1 MFEQRTTANALQLCA
16 KSLRNPDQKPATRFT
31 YDGTEH
37 LALKNGDAIKPG
49 AMIYLNNCAAC
60 HRPDGVGYER
70 VFPSLAG
77 NPVVQA
83 ENPQSLISI
92 VLDGSQTPRTA
103 HTPAQFTMP
112 GFAWRLTDKDVVDV
126 VNFIRTSWGNS
137 AAPVSSADVAG
148 TRESLQRR
156 QASTKARNSDPS
168 CKSNEALL

>member
-1 MFEQRTTANALQLCA
+1 
-16 KSLRNPDQKPATRFT
+16 
-31 YDGTEH
+31 
-37 LALKNGDAIKPG
+37 
-49 AMIYLNNCAAC
+49 MIYLNNCAAC

-70 VFPSLAG
+70 VLPSLAG

-156 QASTKARNSDPS
+156 QASAKAL
-168 CKSNEALL
+168 EQ

>member
-1 MFEQRTTANALQLCA
+1 
-16 KSLRNPDQKPATRFT
+16 
-31 YDGTEH
+31 
-37 LALKNGDAIKPG
+37 
-49 AMIYLNNCAAC
+49 MIYLNNCAAC

-103 HTPAQFTMP
+103 RTPARFTMP
-112 GFAWRLTDKDVVDV
+112 RFAWRLSDKDVADV

-156 QASTKARNSDPS
+156 QASTKAP
-168 CKSNEALL
+168 EQ